1 MKAQSGVYLT
11 CEALWLCVAWGLSS
25 LKGMSGSY
33 IVMYIWLFEALCRA
47 WGSRSLKGKSG
58 SYLVVHQWKL
68 FCYVYSA
75 GVNLCVEHGV

>member
-1 MKAQSGVYLT
+1 MEAHSCVYLT

-33 IVMYIWLFEALCRA
+33 IVVYIWLFEALCRA

-58 SYLVVHQWKL
+58 SYLVISGSFFVMYIWP
-68 FCYVYSA
+68 V
-75 GVNLCVEHGV
+75 